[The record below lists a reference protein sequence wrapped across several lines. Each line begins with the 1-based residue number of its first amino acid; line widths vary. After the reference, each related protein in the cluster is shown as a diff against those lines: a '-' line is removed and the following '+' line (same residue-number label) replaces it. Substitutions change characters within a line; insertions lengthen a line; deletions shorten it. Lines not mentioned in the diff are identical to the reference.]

1 MYLVLS
7 ALPCHC
13 LGSPPMWRNTKYRK
27 LEVQVARCFLGPSTL
42 LDNIWEIAHSGGPH
56 LWFLLVSA
64 WCWPVSWVVPSSHAL
79 YRVAMPQICGKV
91 FSGAAVTGIGYQLLS
106 HPTLTC
112 LDRLVVRV
120 VDCQPKGPR
129 FDSPAWHRFETSGRV
144 RNFEGVFGRRLN
156 CAANNT
162 LAKDLATVS
171 SWLSNMRDRQYN
183 KCIEARLYRVWRV
196 TLSSPWLTSSTGIK
210 PEKIS
215 HIFSSSTTAK

>member
-1 MYLVLS
+1 
-7 ALPCHC
+7 
-13 LGSPPMWRNTKYRK
+13 MWRNTKYRK

-79 YRVAMPQICGKV
+79 YRVAMPQICCKV

-156 CAANNT
+156 
-162 LAKDLATVS
+162 S
-171 SWLSNMRDRQYN
+171 LSKQHFGQGCDDSVYRLGSQIWKIPKWKCN

-215 HIFSSSTTAK
+215 DIFSSSTTAK